1 MTVWLGNNRNVW
13 RGFCNILFKT
23 LTNMKA
29 DHVQQSTLTSRALS
43 RFKTGDANPWSS
55 ELQLLRSCDF
65 QKWKQVIKSRSCCL
79 LWWLSVNR
87 KYLQIS
93 GEKAWRCMLCTCLA
107 SSGKAL
113 QCNLREQSRLGLLW
127 WMDGKHC
134 RWGGRQLYMGI
145 IIPKWIRSVEP
156 RRMINFKK

>member
-113 QCNLREQSRLGLLW
+113 QCNLRERSRLGLLW
-127 WMDGKHC
+127 QKWWKTLQM
-134 RWGGRQLYMGI
+134 RWQAI
-145 IIPKWIRSVEP
+145 IYGNYNSQVNKICWA
-156 RRMINFKK
+156 KKNYKL